1 MMVMTGTAIGVLIAS
16 QSDVNLAGVGREQQQ
31 ALYAAEYA
39 VARAKGLV
47 SYQTISMFNTTNGWT
62 GLLTD
67 PFPDIQ
73 AALCLRDPESQR
85 TAAISDGLPP
95 AVESV
100 YWAPGMAKA
109 YPMRQAILDSLRNAA
124 ARPMTPTY
132 QNVSTVTAVR
142 LSPPSAIDP
151 PRTLRSLRG
160 LIEDALQSKGVL
172 P

>member
-1 MMVMTGTAIGVLIAS
+1 
-16 QSDVNLAGVGREQQQ
+16 
-31 ALYAAEYA
+31 
-39 VARAKGLV
+39 
-47 SYQTISMFNTTNGWT
+47 
-62 GLLTD
+62 
-67 PFPDIQ
+67 
-73 AALCLRDPESQR
+73 
-85 TAAISDGLPP
+85 
-95 AVESV
+95 
-100 YWAPGMAKA
+100 MAKA